1 MLLAPPG
8 YHLVGADR
16 RVRLTHDAPRH
27 HCRPSIDVLHE
38 STALAYPPRVLII
51 DDSAPY
57 RSALAAALAEAGYE
71 VDTAVCGVEGLRA
84 AASHRPALMIVDG
97 VMPDMDG
104 VTLIRRVRLDPALR
118 TTPCV
123 LLTGSDSTDAEL
135 RALDAGADAFVRKES
150 DLDVVI
156 ARVAAVL
163 RAAPEERASEAAESS
178 KPRRLLAVDDD
189 RGYLEVLADA
199 LGALGYDVVLALSGA
214 EAIDVLAREDIDCI
228 LLDRSMPG
236 LSGLETCRRIKAAP
250 VVRDIPLVMLTGT
263 TGRDSTIEALDAG
276 ADDFLIKTAEL
287 SVLTAR
293 IHAQLRRKQFEDEH
307 RRVRERLLRSE
318 MAAAEERAAREAAE
332 ARAAFA
338 EEVASAARELEAA
351 NRELESFSY
360 SVSHDLRAPLRTITA
375 FTQAIAEDLDDKL
388 DEQSRDH
395 LRRVLG
401 ATSRMSDLIDALL
414 ELARIHR
421 QPIARRRVDVSA
433 IAVSILEELHR
444 RDPARHVTVTVAPGL
459 AATGDERL
467 VRILLDNLLGNAWKF
482 TAKRPHAHLTVGR
495 GAPAAGVASFFV
507 RDDGIGFEMAR
518 AERLFA
524 AFQRLHTA
532 TEYQGTGIGLA
543 TVRRIAE
550 RHGGRVWAEASPEQ
564 GATFYFT
571 LAAQ

>member
-1 MLLAPPG
+1 MSNPAIELPAG
-8 YHLVGADR
+8 
-16 RVRLTHDAPRH
+16 
-27 HCRPSIDVLHE
+27 
-38 STALAYPPRVLII
+38 PPRVLVI
-51 DDSAPY
+51 DDSATY
-57 RSALAAALAEAGYE
+57 RSALADALVEAGYE
-71 VDTAVCGVEGLRA
+71 VDTAVCGGDGLRA
-84 AASHRPALMIVDG
+84 AAAHRPALMIVDG

-104 VTLIRRVRLDPALR
+104 VTLIRKVRLDPALR

-163 RAAPEERASEAAESS
+163 RAAPEERAIEAAEAT
-178 KPRRLLAVDDD
+178 KPRRVLAIDDD
-189 RGYLEVLADA
+189 RDYLDMLGDA
-199 LGALGYDVVLALSGA
+199 LGSLGYEVVLATSGT
-214 EAIDVLAREDIDCI
+214 EALDILASEDIDCI

-263 TGRDSTIEALDAG
+263 AGRDSTIEALDAG

-293 IHAQLRRKQFEDEH
+293 IQAQLRRKQFEDEH

-318 MAAAEERAAREAAE
+318 MAAAEERAARESAE

-338 EEVASAARELEAA
+338 EESASAARELEAA

-375 FTQAIAEDLDDKL
+375 FTQALAEDLDDKL

-401 ATSRMSDLIDALL
+401 ATARMSDLIDALL

-433 IAVSILEELHR
+433 IALSVLEELQR
-444 RDPARHVTVTVAPGL
+444 RDPGRAVAIAVAPGL
-459 AATGDERL
+459 VATGDERL
-467 VRILLDNLLGNAWKF
+467 VRILFDNLLGNAWKF
-482 TAKRPHAHLTVGR
+482 TARRPHAHITV
-495 GAPAAGVASFFV
+495 AATSQPGGELSFYV

-518 AERLFA
+518 AERLFS

-532 TEYQGTGIGLA
+532 AAYQGTGIGLA
-543 TVRRIAE
+543 TVRRIVE
-550 RHGGRVWAEASPEQ
+550 RHGGRVWAEAAPEQ
-564 GATFYFT
+564 GATFFFT

>member
-1 MLLAPPG
+1 MPDLRISSPAIDSS
-8 YHLVGADR
+8 LVA
-16 RVRLTHDAPRH
+16 
-27 HCRPSIDVLHE
+27 
-38 STALAYPPRVLII
+38 PRVLVI
-51 DDSAPY
+51 DDSARY
-57 RSALAAALAEAGYE
+57 RSALAEALVGAGYD
-71 VDTAVCGVEGLRA
+71 VDTAMCGADGLRA
-84 AASHRPALMIVDG
+84 AAAHRPALMIVDG

-104 VTLIRRVRLDPALR
+104 VTLIRKVRLDPALR

-123 LLTGSDSTDAEL
+123 LLTSSDSAEAEL

-150 DLDVVI
+150 DLVVVI

-163 RAAPEERASEAAESS
+163 RAAPEERAIEAAGAR
-178 KPRRLLAVDDD
+178 KPRRVLAVDDD
-189 RGYLEVLADA
+189 PSYLEMLD
-199 LGALGYDVVLALSGA
+199 GALTSIGYDVVRATSGG
-214 EAIDVLAREDIDCI
+214 EAIDLLAREDIYCI

-250 VVRDIPLVMLTGT
+250 AVRDIPLVMLTGT
-263 TGRDSTIEALDAG
+263 SGRDATIEALDAG
-276 ADDFLIKTAEL
+276 ADDFVIKTAEL
-287 SVLTAR
+287 SVLSAR
-293 IHAQLRRKQFEDEH
+293 VQAQLRRKQFEEEH

-318 MAAAEERAAREAAE
+318 LAATEERAAREAAE

-338 EEVASAARELEAA
+338 EEVAAAARELEAA

-401 ATSRMSDLIDALL
+401 ATARMSDLIDALL

-433 IAVSILEELHR
+433 IALSVLEELQR
-444 RDPARHVTVTVAPGL
+444 RDPSRDVAVVVAPGL
-459 AATGDERL
+459 VATGDERL

-482 TAKRPHAHLTVGR
+482 THRRAHAHVTVG
-495 GAPAAGVASFFV
+495 AISPSAGELSFYV
-507 RDDGIGFEMAR
+507 QDDGVGFDMRCAD
-518 AERLFA
+518 RLFS
-524 AFQRLHTA
+524 AFHRLHSA
-532 TEYQGTGIGLA
+532 SGYQGTGIGLA

-550 RHGGRVWAEASPEQ
+550 RHGGRVWADATPEQ

-571 LAAQ
+571 LAAR